1 LRKQTFTRIRQ
12 VTIRRSLHYDLKK
25 WWWPFTK
32 NLQQFSI
39 FYLSNKTRFNLV
51 PQVFHN
57 NTILTSKTSTK
68 NSISNNSSKAH
79 KLMKNNNN
87 PFWFLP
93 KSYPI
98 I

>member
-32 NLQQFSI
+32 KLQQFGI
-39 FYLSNKTRFNLV
+39 FFLSNKTRFNLV

-57 NTILTSKTSTK
+57 NTILTSTHPPKIASATIPQKLTSWWRT
-68 NSISNNSSKAH
+68 ITT
-79 KLMKNNNN
+79 
-87 PFWFLP
+87 PFD
-93 KSYPI
+93 SYQKVI
-98 I
+98 Q